1 MLKISYYKFEQRS
14 YSKYRNGVETFY
26 TYDPQRRRLQN
37 LAVTSS
43 AGTIMDNAYR
53 YDAVSNVLS
62 IANAAPL
69 PQSGKAGGQ
78 MSHTYGYDA
87 LYRLTSASGTYRG
100 ADNKSASYT
109 LAMSYDNMHRIKS
122 KSQHLTQQ
130 GVQFDGTLNAGYD
143 LTYTYQ
149 DSLGHKFQFSKIE
162 DLNYRTEGTPNE
174 KIDNGHRYLYD
185 ANGNLVYINTG
196 RVKKDGKEDEQAVE
210 KKYRWDE
217 ENRLLASDE
226 NGFVANY
233 WYDADGERTVKSS
246 GEGEQIYVNSEF
258 SAGVT
263 NTAKFSLYVSP
274 YLVASQGGKYTKHIY
289 IGSQRIVSKL
299 GDLASYGA
307 DPRRIPYAGT
317 ETDGVSVDYQTKYN
331 RQQQAIKDN
340 YADFGAPYN
349 GEDTNDYVNGQGFSC
364 NDVAETSA
372 ARAKAARAIDGNLT
386 LLNLGGTR
394 QSSSKLALPSLAQGF
409 KPNDD
414 YEKMQ
419 FYYNPDQLG
428 ISSYI
433 TNLDGEVV
441 QHIEYVPFGEVFIEE
456 RNNTWNTPY
465 LFNAMEYDKETG
477 MYYYG
482 ARYYEPRISLWMS
495 VDPISIYDPRNSEN
509 YLDGEHNDG
518 VYNYRNLNPY
528 IYCYQSPIS
537 LVDPNGKQA
546 VPGAILGSFTEYAA
560 KIGDKMLF
568 EGMDFKQANSSLTR
582 YDFLDITVAAGV
594 GAVSGVAKFSK
605 FVASPIGKKIINL
618 ITEIGLSSI
627 EAGLKSIYGEDFSL
641 EAVLVEVGMGEVLG
655 KLLPNKI
662 FKESADRAKGE
673 MRRAKELMGR
683 KSATPKVMK
692 KQGKVL
698 KEAQSEI
705 RLNESLEKG
714 SEGTKQIVSK
724 VAGNKTQK
732 ETRE

>member
-1 MLKISYYKFEQRS
+1 M
-14 YSKYRNGVETFY
+14 ETFY

-149 DSLGHKFQFSKIE
+149 DSLGHKFQLSKIE